1 METLCACA
9 GRGLMLKLQIG
20 SGLEDELAA
29 LRAKLVCDAEM
40 ILAGRVMNIDD
51 AG

>member
-1 METLCACA
+1 MLCACA

-29 LRAKLVCDAEM
+29 LRAKLVCDAER
-40 ILAGRVMNIDD
+40 IWLVL
-51 AG
+51 